1 MIEFT
6 CGKCNDLHAEQA
18 EKLHKLE
25 EGVKRLLEHAKEQGC
40 HFDHDAAVGESKLYY
55 ELDASYIEALEQL

>member
-25 EGVKRLLEHAKEQGC
+25 EGVRRLLEHAEEQGC
-40 HFDHDAAVGESKLYY
+40 LFDSAASEGESKLYY
-55 ELDASYIEALEQL
+55 ELDASYIEALEKL